1 MIIPLIL
8 QQIDMVESDL
18 KVGSSSA
25 EGVYVKDTQ
34 LLQFDWSKLYNN
46 VAFLA
51 PDQSDIVTIPMF
63 IANFSSQPIRLIRP
77 VLGYDGEIAPYYI
90 DWYSIANYGGEIIYT
105 LKNNGDK
112 PVKVHQLIT
121 KVEGYSDT
129 EVKTRTIDAQGIIDD
144 FNTAGWLTFVP
155 IYIIFDEE

>member
-1 MIIPLIL
+1 
-8 QQIDMVESDL
+8 MVDSDL
-18 KVGSSSA
+18 KVGSSNA

-77 VLGYDGEIAPYYI
+77 VLGYDGEIAPYHI

-129 EVKTRTIDAQGIIDD
+129 EVKTRTIDAQGIIDN

-155 IYIIFDEE
+155 IYIIFDAE